1 MHLQPLQTFKITKL
15 TEPHLCPTLKHIGQF
30 SNQLLFKEE
39 RLSSQKNNWM
49 TDSQCTPNDTIL
61 PTSKTLRC
69 SKKVVVK
76 KIFLK
81 AQKSQILPQLHLYLT
96 WRKLDLL
103 LEVISVL
110 LNLYLTKFLILF
122 LKFWEKKI
130 NVINLLFTFNRCK
143 LLNYEVFRAG
153 KPVFNLCHLT

>member
-15 TEPHLCPTLKHIGQF
+15 TEPHLCPTLKHIGQY

-39 RLSSQKNNWM
+39 TLHTKEQL
-49 TDSQCTPNDTIL
+49 NDWQ
-61 PTSKTLRC
+61 PMHAKWYNPSYFKKTLRC

-103 LEVISVL
+103 PEVISVL
-110 LNLYLTKFLILF
+110 LNLYLTKFLIYSLNF
-122 LKFWEKKI
+122 EREK
-130 NVINLLFTFNRCK
+130 
-143 LLNYEVFRAG
+143 
-153 KPVFNLCHLT
+153 

>member
-1 MHLQPLQTFKITKL
+1 MPYAETYWAIFQPTFVQRGETLYTKEQLNDWQPMHAKWYNPSYFK
-15 TEPHLCPTLKHIGQF
+15 
-30 SNQLLFKEE
+30 
-39 RLSSQKNNWM
+39 
-49 TDSQCTPNDTIL
+49 
-61 PTSKTLRC
+61 KTLRC

-122 LKFWEKKI
+122 LKFWERKI